1 MSWFL
6 DRFFPDIDDGSLFS
20 TRGKVV
26 IAACLVAVLVCT
38 AGLFVVG
45 WSYVSHG
52 PGTVFVRNESS
63 ENVSIQLVWIA
74 AKSCPI
80 DPMVN
85 CHYGERRGRYEP
97 PPLKGIL
104 VIPPWQPG
112 ECAAAQVLDAPP
124 IGVAF
129 VDVATL
135 AIGAE
140 TDFPAGAP
148 YYVRIDSE
156 GSIHVGEPIPSMPDN
171 CPWYQLVSQE

>member
-1 MSWFL
+1 MSWYR
-6 DRFFPDIDDGSLFS
+6 DHVFPDSDDGSLFS

-45 WSYVSHG
+45 WSYVSSG
-52 PGTVFVRNESS
+52 PGTVFVRNESPK
-63 ENVSIQLVWIA
+63 NVSIQLVWIP
-74 AKSCPI
+74 AKPCPV
-80 DPMVN
+80 DPMAN
-85 CHYGERRGRYEP
+85 CHFGEHRGRSSKP
-97 PPLKGIL
+97 PPLGIL

-135 AIGAE
+135 ALGPE
-140 TDFPAGAP
+140 TDFPAAGP

-156 GSIHVGEPIPSMPDN
+156 GSIHVGEPVPSMPDN